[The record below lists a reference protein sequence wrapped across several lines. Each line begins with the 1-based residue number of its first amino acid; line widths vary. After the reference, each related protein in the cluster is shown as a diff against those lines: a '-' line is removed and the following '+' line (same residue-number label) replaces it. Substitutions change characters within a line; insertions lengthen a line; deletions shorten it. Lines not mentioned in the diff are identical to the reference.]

1 MVATPLKSISI
12 INFFYLFFSFLQYS
26 YSSLYKA
33 DSAGE
38 VGTLKFFR
46 EKYGRSNVNPS
57 KVLDSYEGSEQFL
70 ISVGKAYVI
79 EAAME
84 FFGMEN
90 INDYPQYNN
99 FVANISYK
107 SNEVK
112 KEYFDRII
120 GQFVDQYLL
129 IDGEAEAVRQH
140 QQISQRAARVF
151 ADHGYSLCKENQEQ
165 EILPSEAIP
174 EEEDD
179 YILNYG
185 LRILEVV
192 MLLLQL
198 KDTTKEGDGT

>member
-1 MVATPLKSISI
+1 M
-12 INFFYLFFSFLQYS
+12 QYS

-46 EKYGRSNVNPS
+46 ERYGRSNVNPS

-70 ISVGKAYVI
+70 VSVGKAYVI

-99 FVANISYK
+99 FVANISHK

-112 KEYFDRII
+112 KKILI
-120 GQFVDQYLL
+120 ASSGSLSISTYLL
-129 IDGEAEAVRQH
+129 VAKPKQQGNTNRYHNGQPEVLLIMVILCAKKTKNKKSCHQRQY
-140 QQISQRAARVF
+140 QR
-151 ADHGYSLCKENQEQ
+151 KK
-165 EILPSEAIP
+165 
-174 EEEDD
+174 
-179 YILNYG
+179 
-185 LRILEVV
+185 
-192 MLLLQL
+192 M
-198 KDTTKEGDGT
+198 TTS